1 MKVLRAYSMILS
13 DESQRSVVANA
24 GVLGTGPTNLQSSFD
39 AVIVKSSTCTNSSD
53 ARDGHMRGDEE
64 FRTQSQL
71 DSCALTREQY
81 GQILQLLEKKSEVP
95 HCVNAADSS
104 DNNLT
109 PHFYQ
114 NTPVDMVSQE
124 QEENCEVEV
133 HEERQIEPVPQTRVR
148 KSGRGTKPPLWMKDF
163 VSLNIH
169 EGPYSLDKNQEKNSK
184 TQDQYFYFFAGGNLK
199 AFRSISA
206 DSPHIIF
213 DNKAK
218 SSSLGESNFQSNGLR
233 SRAFEMSQIRLSM
246 AKAFESGKRRRALS
260 FFLHFGVEKRSK
272 PN

>member
-1 MKVLRAYSMILS
+1 
-13 DESQRSVVANA
+13 
-24 GVLGTGPTNLQSSFD
+24 
-39 AVIVKSSTCTNSSD
+39 
-53 ARDGHMRGDEE
+53 MRGDEE

-109 PHFYQ
+109 PHFNQ

-124 QEENCEVEV
+124 QEENCEAEV
-133 HEERQIEPVPQTRVR
+133 HEEGKIEPVPQTGVR

-169 EGPYSLDKNQEKNSK
+169 EGPYSLDN
-184 TQDQYFYFFAGGNLK
+184 
-199 AFRSISA
+199 
-206 DSPHIIF
+206 
-213 DNKAK
+213 
-218 SSSLGESNFQSNGLR
+218 SSLVESNFQSNGLR

-246 AKAFESGKRRRALS
+246 AKAFESGKRREQRWS
-260 FFLHFGVEKRSK
+260 FFLHVGVEKRSK